1 MKTIAVTSAILLS
14 AASIDAAEIFKAD
27 NTDALNLTTSYVG
40 NTVPTADDW
49 LLWHPLTTTDQVA
62 IGGDVSIYGLDATM
76 LGGVATLKITGTS
89 GATLTIGAGGI
100 LTDNTGKGIE
110 LSSNIGLSADQTWSN
125 IRGSMSLTA
134 SGSSVSLNGHTLR
147 VANLTETK
155 ANINGPGRLVIDK
168 GSAKFSNGVR
178 TPSVDV
184 TVLYG
189 STLHWNGSSSE
200 NRTDAANSV
209 TLNSL
214 NNSAATLTA
223 AGSSS
228 RNGFEYVSGALT
240 AECGIAE
247 VVISPNADK
256 SQKVEFGSLS
266 IDPKAL
272 LRVRGTQLGKV
283 LPSAIANSGA
293 CGLYFG
299 TAPTMIGGI
308 IPGMIVSDESYN
320 GSATG
325 LAVYDSDYGV
335 RALGSTDYET
345 SLVSGGTHVN
355 VRIES
360 GSGEPVQIAL
370 GAGTTTVN
378 SLMLDTFSHAKGD
391 GGIQIEGEEGAVL
404 KIKSG
409 MIYARHAMSDVED
422 TSDAFSVKG
431 MALDLDGQPG
441 RIVARVQ
448 KQDNMKEKNSVNL
461 DLAICNDDGNG
472 VTYVAEYGQG
482 AIRLVG
488 TQVSTYTGP
497 TRVVSGSVQF
507 GKSGTGMGNDRF
519 WAIPGNL
526 YVYGGNCQNKGHQLK
541 DDASVFV
548 YGGNYKQ
555 KGGDWNSGSGADE
568 VFSNLTIYGG
578 TATLGNSGTSSGS
591 TTMNDAFVLGGT
603 FRGDSAHTL
612 KMQRLVIDGG
622 VAQFGRWSSYNSH
635 RGRYFVQGGI
645 SITNVATGAYSPI
658 LFDAGAYDSK
668 NGQPIPAGSMYLS
681 QGVNFCGNS
690 TNDCTVWIDSA
701 VPAVVDGVG
710 QNPWPKICLAEASTF
725 NVGDGAADVDLAV
738 RPVVVDADIDVT
750 GAAISASGG
759 IVKTGAG
766 TLMLANTNTYSL
778 ATQVQ
783 AGRLIAD
790 GALAGDVTVAAGA
803 TFRGGD
809 MSESGAL
816 AVGGNITFAQDAK
829 LEFDPGAATTVAGD
843 VVFGG
848 VEMVLKD
855 GAEITEDVLVMKAR
869 SFSGVVSGKFGK
881 FVTRY
886 RNGGTELWL
895 GKDKGMAIS
904 IR

>member
-1 MKTIAVTSAILLS
+1 MKNSIKPKLSTIAMASAFLFS
-14 AASIDAAEIFKAD
+14 AASLHGAEIFKANNAD
-27 NTDALNLTTSYVG
+27 NLNLASSYLE

-62 IGGDVSIYGLDATM
+62 IGGDLAIYGLDATM
-76 LGGVATLKITGTS
+76 LGGVATLKITGTT

-100 LTDNTGKGIE
+100 LTDNTGKSIE

-125 IRGSMSLTA
+125 IRGSMSLTS
-134 SGSSVSLNGHTLR
+134 SGSSVSLNGHALR

-155 ANINGPGRLVIDK
+155 ANINGPGSFVIEK

-178 TPSVDV
+178 TPGVDV

-200 NRTDAANSV
+200 NKTDAAKSI

-223 AGSSS
+223 SGSSS
-228 RNGFEYVSGALT
+228 RNGYEYISGALA

-247 VVISPNADK
+247 VAIAPNAAK

-283 LPSAIANSGA
+283 LSADIANTGA
-293 CGLYFG
+293 CGLYFV

-308 IPGMIVSDESYN
+308 IPGMILGDEAYN
-320 GSATG
+320 GYATG
-325 LAVYDSDYGV
+325 LGAYDSDYGV
-335 RALGSTDYET
+335 RALAAADYET
-345 SLVSGGTHVN
+345 SLVSGDTHGN

-360 GSGEPVQIAL
+360 GSGAPVQIAL
-370 GAGTTTVN
+370 GAGTTSVN
-378 SLMLDTFSHAKGD
+378 SLMLDTFAHAKGE
-391 GGIQIEGEEGAVL
+391 GGIQITGEEGATL
-404 KIKSG
+404 KVKSG
-409 MIYARHAMSDVED
+409 MIYARHAMSDVAD
-422 TSDAFSVKG
+422 ASDAFSIIG
-431 MALDLDGQPG
+431 MSLDLDGQPG
-441 RIVARVQ
+441 RIVSRVQ

-461 DLAICNDDGNG
+461 DLAICNDGGNG
-472 VTYVAEYGQG
+472 VTYSAEYGQG

-507 GKSGTGMGNDRF
+507 GKSATGTGNDRF

-526 YVYGGNCQNKGHQLK
+526 YVYGGNCQNKGNQLK
-541 DDASVFV
+541 DDASVFI

-555 KGGDWNSGSGADE
+555 KGGDWNSGSGASED
-568 VFSNLTIYGG
+568 FGNLTIYGG
-578 TATLGNSGTSSGS
+578 TATLGNGGTSSGS
-591 TTMNDAFVLGGT
+591 TTMNDAFVRGGT

-622 VAQFGRWSSYNSH
+622 VAQFGRWSSYNNH
-635 RGRYFVQGGI
+635 RGRYFIQGGI
-645 SITNVATGAYSPI
+645 SITNVASGAYSPI
-658 LFDAGAYDSK
+658 LFDAGAYDS
-668 NGQPIPAGSMYLS
+668 NNNRPIPAGSMYLS
-681 QGVNFCGNS
+681 QGVTFCGNS
-690 TNDCTVWIDSA
+690 TNDCTAWIDSA

-710 QNPWPKICLAEASTF
+710 QNPWPRICLAEASTF
-725 NVGDGAADVDLAV
+725 DVGDGAADVDLAV
-738 RPVVVDADIDVT
+738 RPVIADADIDIT
-750 GAAISASGG
+750 FSAISASGG

-766 TLMLANTNTYSL
+766 TLMLANTNSYTL
-778 ATQVQ
+778 ATQVN

-790 GALAGDVTVAAGA
+790 GALAGDVTVASGA

-809 MSESGAL
+809 MGATGAL
-816 AVGGNITFAQDAK
+816 SVGGDVTFAAGAK
-829 LEFDPGAATTVAGD
+829 LEVTQALRRPLQAMFHSPGPR
-843 VVFGG
+843 
-848 VEMVLKD
+848 L
-855 GAEITEDVLVMKAR
+855 
-869 SFSGVVSGKFGK
+869 FSRAVRKSP
-881 FVTRY
+881 R
-886 RNGGTELWL
+886 
-895 GKDKGMAIS
+895 MS
-904 IR
+904 